1 MRGLNK
7 IPHEKEKALKKIQ
20 KMQVISLPLH
30 PNHIKLPLHPNHMEN
45 QTSHMVYLIAT
56 PALRDGGNFLAISAY
71 NR

>member
-20 KMQVISLPLH
+20 KMQVIS
-30 PNHIKLPLHPNHMEN
+30 LPLHPNHMEN

-56 PALRDGGNFLAISAY
+56 PALRDGGNFLAISAH